1 MIKFVILKP
10 VSLVMRQRQH
20 HRQSLTLHQRRYK
33 HRCREWVLNTC
44 TLHRHL
50 IHFKQGLYTNPRGYI
65 SVPNM
70 KKEDIR
76 TVLLKWFDSSNRT
89 LTKPQLEAVLEAL
102 TRCALPLFLKLTF
115 DYALKYV
122 LLYILIEFLNI
133 FSFLQMTASNY
144 PDNR

>member
-1 MIKFVILKP
+1 M
-10 VSLVMRQRQH
+10 
-20 HRQSLTLHQRRYK
+20 
-33 HRCREWVLNTC
+33 NTC
-44 TLHRHL
+44 TLHRHS

-102 TRCALPLFLKLTF
+102 TRCPLPLFLKLTF
-115 DYALKYV
+115 DYALKYA
-122 LLYILIEFLNI
+122 L
-133 FSFLQMTASNY
+133 
-144 PDNR
+144 R